1 MSTTTTAKNTSP
13 LVELS
18 ASLENEYMEVISKG
32 EDANIAN
39 LEFIKSLDAQMK
51 TGLTQEVAIA
61 TLKVTAK
68 GIKVG
73 IVVKHGHIPSIKTA
87 GMIIAKYENEL
98 PEVTASSIL
107 TLAGRVLADVK
118 ASGVKAHLAKFDTLK
133 ELADGTKTK
142 AESQAE
148 AKAESQ
154 DEQMQES
161 AKAITL
167 ENIVDA
173 VESYLSANDLKTLTT
188 SELEKLHKVIAKLIT
203 VENNTKALVKA

>member
-1 MSTTTTAKNTSP
+1 MTTKNEKNASP
-13 LVELS
+13 LVELNL
-18 ASLENEYMEVISKG
+18 SLENEYMEVISKG

-39 LEFIKSLDAQMK
+39 LEFIKSLDAQMQA
-51 TGLTQEVAIA
+51 GLTQEVAIA
-61 TLKVTAK
+61 TLKMTAK

-118 ASGVKAHLAKFDTLK
+118 ASGVKAHLAKYDTLK
-133 ELADGTKTK
+133 ELSDNTKTK
-142 AESQAE
+142 AESQAD
-148 AKAESQ
+148 AKG
-154 DEQMQES
+154 DKVEQEVQEL
-161 AKAITL
+161 AQGITL
-167 ENIVDA
+167 ESIVDA
-173 VESYLSANDLKTLTT
+173 VDAYLNQNDLKTLTT

-203 VENNTKALVKA
+203 VEKNTKAVKA